1 MFLTKVALPRRTFL
15 RGAGSA
21 IALPLLEGMLP
32 AQNPLRET
40 QASPSRLVCLEMVHG
55 SAGSTDYGASKHY
68 WSPEQAGQNF
78 ELSYSLQPL
87 ARVRDAITIISNTTA
102 KTAEAQ
108 RSKEVGADH
117 FRSSAVF
124 LTAAHAMQ
132 SEEAGIANGPSID
145 QVFAQH
151 LAQHPHEQ
159 TPLPSLQL
167 CIETPALENAC
178 GYGYNCAFTD
188 TISWAND
195 TQPLPME
202 LNPRV
207 VFERL
212 FGRAAG
218 ASVLDQ
224 TRLDQTRLRLGGAD
238 TARLDRFLE
247 AVRSVERQI
256 QAIERRNA
264 LAVERER
271 TGAPLGVPDSWEE
284 HVELMFELQALALE
298 ADLTRVCAFKM
309 SRDVNNRVFRKS
321 GVLHPFHSL
330 SHHIQVPAL
339 IDEFAKLNR
348 YHVGFVARFLERLA
362 ETPDG
367 DGSLLD
373 HSLVL
378 YGSPMGDS
386 NNHDHS
392 RLPILLA
399 GRANGKLRGNLHY
412 VCSPGTPHGNTL
424 LTILQTLGM
433 DVDRFGDSN
442 GVHAL

>member
-1 MFLTKVALPRRTFL
+1 
-15 RGAGSA
+15 
-21 IALPLLEGMLP
+21 
-32 AQNPLRET
+32 
-40 QASPSRLVCLEMVHG
+40 MVHG

-68 WSPEQAGQNF
+68 WSPERAGQDF

-87 ARVRDAITIISNTTA
+87 AGVRDSITILSNTTA
-102 KTAEAQ
+102 KTADAGTP
-108 RSKEVGADH
+108 KEVGADH

-124 LTAAHAMQ
+124 LTAARARQ
-132 SEEAGIANGPSID
+132 SAGAAISNGTSID
-145 QVFAQH
+145 QVYAQH
-151 LAQHPHEQ
+151 LDGQ

-167 CIETPALENAC
+167 SIESPALENAC
-178 GYGYNCAFTD
+178 GYGYDCAFTD
-188 TISWAND
+188 TISWASD
-195 TQPLPME
+195 TQPLPMV
-202 LNPRV
+202 LNPRA
-207 VFERL
+207 VFEQL
-212 FGRAAG
+212 FGRTTDG
-218 ASVLDQ
+218 SVLDRAMSAQ
-224 TRLDQTRLRLGGAD
+224 ARLGLGGAD
-238 TARLDRFLE
+238 TARMDRFLE
-247 AVRSVERQI
+247 GVRSVERQI

-264 LAVERER
+264 LSVARER

-284 HVELMFELQALALE
+284 HVELMFELQALAME

-321 GVLHPFHSL
+321 GALHPFHSL

-362 ETPDG
+362 KTPDG
-367 DGSLLD
+367 DGNLLD

-399 GRANGKLRGNLHY
+399 GHANGQLRGNLHH
-412 VCSPGTPHGNTL
+412 VCEPGTPHGNTL
-424 LTILQTLGM
+424 LTMLQMLG
-433 DVDRFGDSN
+433 VDTDRVGDSD
-442 GVHAL
+442 GVHSL

>member
-1 MFLTKVALPRRTFL
+1 MFLTKLVLPRRTFL

-21 IALPLLEGMLP
+21 IFLPLLEAMLP
-32 AQNPLRET
+32 AQNTLRKA

-55 SAGSTDYGASKHY
+55 AAGSTDYGASKHY
-68 WSPEQAGQNF
+68 WSPEQAGRNF
-78 ELSYSLQPL
+78 ELSYSLEPL
-87 ARVRDAITIISNTTA
+87 AKVRNAITVISNTTA
-102 KTAEAQ
+102 RTAEAQ
-108 RSKEVGADH
+108 RPAEVGADH

-124 LTAAHAMQ
+124 LTAAYAMQ
-132 SEEAGIANGPSID
+132 SEKAGIANGPSID

-151 LAQHPHEQ
+151 LAQHSQEQ

-167 CIETPALENAC
+167 CIESPALENAC
-178 GYGYNCAFTD
+178 GYGYSCAFTD
-188 TISWAND
+188 TISWANN

-218 ASVLDQ
+218 SSVLDQ
-224 TRLDQTRLRLGGAD
+224 TRQDQARLRLGGAD

-256 QAIERRNA
+256 QSIERRNA

-284 HVELMFELQALALE
+284 HAELMFELQALALE

-330 SHHIQVPAL
+330 SHHLQVPAL

-399 GRANGKLRGNLHY
+399 GRANGKLRGNIHY
-412 VCSPGTPHGNTL
+412 VCPPGTPHANTL

-433 DVDRFGDSN
+433 EVDQFGDSD

>member
-21 IALPLLEGMLP
+21 IALPLLDAMLP
-32 AQNPLRET
+32 AQTPLRET
-40 QASPSRLVCLEMVHG
+40 SAASSSRLVCLEMVHG

-68 WSPEQAGQNF
+68 WSPAQAGQDF
-78 ELSYSLQPL
+78 ELSHSLQPL
-87 ARVRDAITIISNTTA
+87 AGVRDAITVISNTTA

-108 RSKEVGADH
+108 RPKEVGADH

-124 LTAAHAMQ
+124 LTAARARQ

-145 QVFAQH
+145 QVYAQH
-151 LAQHPHEQ
+151 LNAQ
-159 TPLPSLQL
+159 TRLPSLEL
-167 CIETPALENAC
+167 CIESPALKNAC
-178 GYGYNCAFTD
+178 GYGYDCAFTD

-202 LNPRV
+202 LNPRA

-224 TRLDQTRLRLGGAD
+224 TQPDQTRLGLGATD

-247 AVRSVERQI
+247 GVRSVERQI

-264 LAVERER
+264 WADERER

-309 SRDVNNRVFRKS
+309 SRDVNNRIFRKS

-348 YHVGFVARFLERLA
+348 YHVAFVARFLERLRD
-362 ETPDG
+362 TPDG
-367 DGSLLD
+367 DGNLLD

-386 NNHDHS
+386 SNHDHS

-399 GRANGKLRGNLHY
+399 GHANGKLRGNLHY

-424 LTILQTLGM
+424 LTIVQTLGM
-433 DVDRFGDSN
+433 DIDRFGDSN
-442 GVHAL
+442 GVHSL

>member
-1 MFLTKVALPRRTFL
+1 
-15 RGAGSA
+15 
-21 IALPLLEGMLP
+21 
-32 AQNPLRET
+32 
-40 QASPSRLVCLEMVHG
+40 MVHG

-68 WSPEQAGQNF
+68 WSPARAGQDF

-87 ARVRDAITIISNTTA
+87 AGVREAITIISNTTA

-108 RSKEVGADH
+108 KPKEVGADH

-124 LTAAHAMQ
+124 LTAARARQ
-132 SEEAGIANGPSID
+132 SEDSGIANGPSID
-145 QVFAQH
+145 QVYAH
-151 LAQHPHEQ
+151 YLAQQIDAP
-159 TPLPSLQL
+159 TRLPSLQV
-167 CIETPALENAC
+167 CIESPALENAC

-188 TISWAND
+188 TISWASD

-207 VFERL
+207 VFEKL

-224 TRLDQTRLRLGGAD
+224 IRPDRTRLGLGAAD
-238 TARLDRFLE
+238 TIRLDRFLE
-247 AVRSVERQI
+247 GVRTAERHI
-256 QAIERRNA
+256 QAIERGNA
-264 LAVERER
+264 LVVERER
-271 TGAPLGVPDSWEE
+271 AGAPLGVPDSWEE
-284 HVELMFELQALALE
+284 HVDLMFELQALALE

-321 GVLHPFHSL
+321 GVLRPFHSL

-339 IDEFAKLNR
+339 IDEFATLNR
-348 YHVGFVARFLERLA
+348 YHVTFVARFLERLA
-362 ETPDG
+362 ATPDG

-399 GRANGKLRGNLHY
+399 GHANGKLRGNLHH
-412 VCSPGTPHGNTL
+412 VCSPGTPHGDTL

-433 DVDRFGDSN
+433 DVDRFGDSD
-442 GVHAL
+442 GMHSL